1 MYMENLVPSEF
12 YLSQNFPNP
21 FSERTKIKYCLPV
34 KAEVSL
40 SIFNTS
46 GEKVKE
52 LVDNIQE
59 AGTYEVILNTSDFS
73 PGNYYYALRA
83 VDLGSGLKRI
93 FNVTKKMIYLK

>member
-1 MYMENLVPSEF
+1 MENLVPSNF

-21 FSERTKIKYCLPV
+21 FSEMTKIKYCLPI
-34 KAEVSL
+34 KSEVSL
-40 SIFNTS
+40 SVFNNY

-73 PGNYYYALRA
+73 SGNYYYKLSA
-83 VDLGSGLKRI
+83 VDLGSGLKRV
-93 FNVTKKMIYLK
+93 FNETKKMIYVK

>member
-21 FSERTKIKYCLPV
+21 FSETTKIKYCLPV

-40 SIFNTS
+40 IVFNTS

-59 AGTYEVILNTSDFS
+59 AGTYEIILDNCDFS
-73 PGNYYYALRA
+73 SGNYYYKLSA
-83 VDLGSGLKRI
+83 VDLGSGLKRV
-93 FNVTKKMIYLK
+93 FNETREMIYF